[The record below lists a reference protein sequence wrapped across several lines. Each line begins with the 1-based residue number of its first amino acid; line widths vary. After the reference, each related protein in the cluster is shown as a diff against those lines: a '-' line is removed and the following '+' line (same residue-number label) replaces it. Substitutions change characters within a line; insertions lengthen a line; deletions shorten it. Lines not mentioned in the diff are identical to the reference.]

1 VPVYGYPSS
10 IAGLIRQQD
19 GVPKMPSTKEMLWT
33 VGLTVIGLVV
43 FEKFVR
49 GRI

>member
-1 VPVYGYPSS
+1 
-10 IAGLIRQQD
+10 
-19 GVPKMPSTKEMLWT
+19 MPSTKEMLWT
-33 VGLTVIGLVV
+33 IGLTVVGLVV

>member
-1 VPVYGYPSS
+1 
-10 IAGLIRQQD
+10 
-19 GVPKMPSTKEMLWT
+19 MPSTKEMLWT
-33 VGLTVIGLVV
+33 VGLTVAALVV

>member
-1 VPVYGYPSS
+1 
-10 IAGLIRQQD
+10 
-19 GVPKMPSTKEMLWT
+19 MPTTKEMIWT
-33 VGLTVIGLVV
+33 VGLTVAALIV